1 MAFRRYQG
9 KTKFVYLPVTTS
21 TAMTAGDL
29 VEMTSGLVALADADE
44 SGNISGVL
52 RHTIASTDTD
62 YATAR
67 LVEVEV
73 PVERHVIW
81 ECNDLTGTFSASD
94 IGIEYGI
101 SDANTLDQ
109 TETTAKHFLVT
120 NFISTSLVRGYLKV
134 NGGY

>member
-1 MAFRRYQG
+1 MAFRVFQG

-21 TAMTAGDL
+21 TAFVAGDL
-29 VEMTSGLVALADADE
+29 VEMTSGLVGLADADDTMVT
-44 SGNISGVL
+44 GVI
-52 RHTIASTDTD
+52 RHTIASTDSD

-67 LVEVEV
+67 LVEIEV

-81 ECNDLTGTFSASD
+81 EANDLTGTFSASD
-94 IGIEYGI
+94 IGGEYGI

-109 TETTAKHFLVT
+109 TETTAKLFLVT
-120 NFISTSLVRGYLKV
+120 NFISTSLVRGFLKI